1 MNININNPRLKIFL
15 AVLLIILLAV
25 IVITAY
31 VVNQRIKK
39 ESQAVP
45 TETGR
50 DKPIPLTQE
59 QIDEALSQKVAPE
72 EQDQVKPLTA
82 GEINDALN
90 QKLPESEVKP
100 LSQEEIQQALN
111 EKVK

>member
-39 ESQAVP
+39 ESQIVP
-45 TETGR
+45 AETGQE
-50 DKPIPLTQE
+50 KPVPLTQE
-59 QIDEALSQKVAPE
+59 QIDEALSQKVTPE
-72 EQDQVKPLTA
+72 EQDKIKPLTTE
-82 GEINDALN
+82 EINDALN
-90 QKLPESEVKP
+90 QKLPESEATP

-111 EKVK
+111 AKAK